1 MRLSCRFVFVAGF
14 SLLASSSFV
23 SAQAVRSGEVVAASV
38 ELPESPQPQLSFELA
53 DLAEQQAS
61 PAQNAPAAA
70 PQSTANPAAPSTTA
84 PAQSSSTPAPA
95 PQSTGPK
102 SQHDIADQ
110 QVHEE
115 EKQRV
120 LGIVPAFNTSYR
132 SDAVALTAGQKLNLA
147 FHSATDPES
156 FGAAFV
162 IAGYHEALDED
173 PGFRWGPQGYLRR
186 SGAAYLDTL
195 DGIMIGNG
203 IFPALFHQD
212 PRYFRLGHGTTRHRI
227 LYALATNV
235 ICKGDK
241 NRNWQPNYSNV
252 LGNIVAGGISNFYYP
267 PSNTGVGLTIS
278 NGLIQTAVGGFGS
291 LFEEFWPDIS
301 RKVFHKDPTHG
312 LDAEARAKDAAAKQ
326 ANEDSR

>member
-1 MRLSCRFVFVAGF
+1 MLAAGF
-14 SLLASSSFV
+14 SLLASSCFL
-23 SAQAVRSGEVVAASV
+23 SAQAVGPTQDVAASV
-38 ELPESPQPQLSFELA
+38 ELPESPNPALTLESAEL
-53 DLAEQQAS
+53 EQQAS
-61 PAQNAPAAA
+61 PAQDAPASA
-70 PQSTANPAAPSTTA
+70 PQSTASPAPPATAA
-84 PAQSSSTPAPA
+84 PAQSSSTQQTPA
-95 PQSTGPK
+95 PQSSGQK

-110 QVHEE
+110 QVHEQ

-173 PGFRWGPQGYLRR
+173 PGFRWGVQGYMRR

-241 NRNWQPNYSNV
+241 TRNWQPNYSNV
-252 LGNIVAGGISNFYYP
+252 LGNITAGAISNLYYP

-301 RKVFHKDPTHG
+301 RKFLHKDPTHG
-312 LDAEARAKDAAAKQ
+312 LDAESRAKDEASKQ
-326 ANEDSR
+326 ATEGSR